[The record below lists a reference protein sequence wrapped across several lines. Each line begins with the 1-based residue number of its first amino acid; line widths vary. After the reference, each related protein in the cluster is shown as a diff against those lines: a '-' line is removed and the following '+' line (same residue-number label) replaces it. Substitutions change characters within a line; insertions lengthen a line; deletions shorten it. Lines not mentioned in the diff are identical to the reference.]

1 MPDAQISH
9 KKVDVVVVG
18 AACLDVKARMRNDTV
33 AGTSNPGEVRL
44 SVGGGARNISENLAR
59 LGIQV
64 ALLSIVCEDDFGN
77 TIIRKTQ
84 EAGVI
89 TDWVLRSCDYH
100 SAAYIALIGSQG
112 NLLMGVDDT
121 QAILALT
128 PDYIREHAALLTS
141 ARMVVVDANV
151 PHDATETILSLCRDT
166 NVAVALD
173 TVAYNPALRYR
184 DLIGSFYL
192 VTPNQIEAQ
201 ALTDLTITNEA
212 QASLAA
218 KRLIAAGVEIA
229 IITCADD
236 GVVYATPSTNGFVP
250 ALEVDVVD
258 PTGAGNALTA
268 TVIYALLNDVPL
280 DEAIRLGVSAATLT
294 LDSHE
299 TVRSDL
305 SLESLYAQLII

>member
-89 TDWVLRSCDYH
+89 TDWGLRSCDYH

-166 NVAVALD
+166 NVAVAD
-173 TVAYNPALRYR
+173 RK
-184 DLIGSFYL
+184 S
-192 VTPNQIEAQ
+192 
-201 ALTDLTITNEA
+201 
-212 QASLAA
+212 
-218 KRLIAAGVEIA
+218 
-229 IITCADD
+229 
-236 GVVYATPSTNGFVP
+236 VV
-250 ALEVDVVD
+250 
-258 PTGAGNALTA
+258 
-268 TVIYALLNDVPL
+268 
-280 DEAIRLGVSAATLT
+280 
-294 LDSHE
+294 
-299 TVRSDL
+299 
-305 SLESLYAQLII
+305 